1 MKLDNILKNKSEKEI
16 DNKFDNLDTELRNA
30 PKHEFGSIER
40 LDKEITLRGFAKLV
54 DISPVYL
61 CDLEKGRK
69 AAPSMEVM
77 QKMVSKLALN
87 KEESERFYDLAA
99 LEQTAKNPIPKD
111 LNAFLKDNH
120 VIVSALRTAKD
131 LDATDEEWQDFID
144 KLRKSREG
152 KP

>member
-1 MKLDNILKNKSEKEI
+1 MTFGEYLKQK
-16 DNKFDNLDTELRNA
+16 
-30 PKHEFGSIER
+30 R
-40 LDKEITLRGFAKLV
+40 LDKKITLRGFAKLV

>member
-1 MKLDNILKNKSEKEI
+1 MTFGEYLKQK
-16 DNKFDNLDTELRNA
+16 
-30 PKHEFGSIER
+30 R

-54 DISPVYL
+54 DISPAYL

-111 LNAFLKDNH
+111 LNAFLKDNR

>member
-1 MKLDNILKNKSEKEI
+1 MTFGEYLKQK
-16 DNKFDNLDTELRNA
+16 
-30 PKHEFGSIER
+30 R

-111 LNAFLKDNH
+111 LNAFLKDNR

-131 LDATDEEWQDFID
+131 LDATDEECQDFID

>member
-1 MKLDNILKNKSEKEI
+1 MTFGEYLKQK
-16 DNKFDNLDTELRNA
+16 
-30 PKHEFGSIER
+30 R

-111 LNAFLKDNH
+111 LNAFLKDNR

-144 KLRKSREG
+144 KLRISREG

>member
-1 MKLDNILKNKSEKEI
+1 MTFGEYLKQK
-16 DNKFDNLDTELRNA
+16 
-30 PKHEFGSIER
+30 R

-69 AAPSMEVM
+69 AAPRMEVM

>member
-1 MKLDNILKNKSEKEI
+1 MTFGEYLKQK
-16 DNKFDNLDTELRNA
+16 
-30 PKHEFGSIER
+30 R

-111 LNAFLKDNH
+111 LNAFLKDNR

-152 KP
+152 

>member
-1 MKLDNILKNKSEKEI
+1 MTFGEYLKQK
-16 DNKFDNLDTELRNA
+16 
-30 PKHEFGSIER
+30 R

-99 LEQTAKNPIPKD
+99 LDQTAKNPIPKD
-111 LNAFLKDNH
+111 LNAFLKDNR

>member
-1 MKLDNILKNKSEKEI
+1 MTFGEYLKQK
-16 DNKFDNLDTELRNA
+16 
-30 PKHEFGSIER
+30 R

>member
-1 MKLDNILKNKSEKEI
+1 MTFGEYLKQK
-16 DNKFDNLDTELRNA
+16 
-30 PKHEFGSIER
+30 R

-111 LNAFLKDNH
+111 LNAFLKDNR

-152 KP
+152 KPLTKCSTDKALLTALQTDF

>member
-1 MKLDNILKNKSEKEI
+1 MTFGEYLKQK
-16 DNKFDNLDTELRNA
+16 
-30 PKHEFGSIER
+30 R

-111 LNAFLKDNH
+111 LNAFLKDNR

-144 KLRKSREG
+144 KLKKSREG

>member
-1 MKLDNILKNKSEKEI
+1 MTFGEYLKQK
-16 DNKFDNLDTELRNA
+16 
-30 PKHEFGSIER
+30 R

-99 LEQTAKNPIPKD
+99 LEQTAKNLIPKD
-111 LNAFLKDNH
+111 LNAFLKDNR

>member
-1 MKLDNILKNKSEKEI
+1 MSFGEYLKQN
-16 DNKFDNLDTELRNA
+16 
-30 PKHEFGSIER
+30 R

-111 LNAFLKDNH
+111 LNAFLKDNR

>member
-1 MKLDNILKNKSEKEI
+1 MTFGQYLKQK
-16 DNKFDNLDTELRNA
+16 
-30 PKHEFGSIER
+30 R

>member
-1 MKLDNILKNKSEKEI
+1 MTFGEYLKQK
-16 DNKFDNLDTELRNA
+16 
-30 PKHEFGSIER
+30 R

-77 QKMVSKLALN
+77 QKMVSKLVLN

-111 LNAFLKDNH
+111 LNAFLKDNR

>member
-1 MKLDNILKNKSEKEI
+1 MTFGEYLKQK
-16 DNKFDNLDTELRNA
+16 
-30 PKHEFGSIER
+30 R

-87 KEESERFYDLAA
+87 KEESKRFYDLAA

-111 LNAFLKDNH
+111 LNAFLKDNR

>member
-1 MKLDNILKNKSEKEI
+1 MTFGEYLKQK
-16 DNKFDNLDTELRNA
+16 
-30 PKHEFGSIER
+30 R

-144 KLRKSREG
+144 KLRKSRDG

>member
-1 MKLDNILKNKSEKEI
+1 MTFGEYLKQK
-16 DNKFDNLDTELRNA
+16 
-30 PKHEFGSIER
+30 R

-144 KLRKSREG
+144 KLRTSREG

>member
-1 MKLDNILKNKSEKEI
+1 MTFGEYLKQK
-16 DNKFDNLDTELRNA
+16 
-30 PKHEFGSIER
+30 R

-87 KEESERFYDLAA
+87 KEESVRFYDLAA

>member
-1 MKLDNILKNKSEKEI
+1 MTFGEYLKQK
-16 DNKFDNLDTELRNA
+16 
-30 PKHEFGSIER
+30 R

-99 LEQTAKNPIPKD
+99 LEQTAKNPTPKD
-111 LNAFLKDNH
+111 LNAFLKDNR

>member
-1 MKLDNILKNKSEKEI
+1 MTFGEYLKQK
-16 DNKFDNLDTELRNA
+16 
-30 PKHEFGSIER
+30 R

-144 KLRKSREG
+144 KLKTVYPSYKENEEI
-152 KP
+152 KHLFSNLKIEIPIQKNEK

>member
-1 MKLDNILKNKSEKEI
+1 MTFGEYLKQK
-16 DNKFDNLDTELRNA
+16 
-30 PKHEFGSIER
+30 R

-144 KLRKSREG
+144 KLLSLIHI
-152 KP
+152 

>member
-1 MKLDNILKNKSEKEI
+1 MTFGEYLKQK
-16 DNKFDNLDTELRNA
+16 R
-30 PKHEFGSIER
+30 P
-40 LDKEITLRGFAKLV
+40 DKEITLRGFAKLV

-111 LNAFLKDNH
+111 LNAFLKDNR

>member
-1 MKLDNILKNKSEKEI
+1 MTFGEYLKQK
-16 DNKFDNLDTELRNA
+16 
-30 PKHEFGSIER
+30 R

-111 LNAFLKDNH
+111 LNACLKDNH

>member
-1 MKLDNILKNKSEKEI
+1 MTFGEYLKQK
-16 DNKFDNLDTELRNA
+16 
-30 PKHEFGSIER
+30 R

-87 KEESERFYDLAA
+87 KEESEMFYDLAA

>member
-1 MKLDNILKNKSEKEI
+1 MTFGEYLKQK
-16 DNKFDNLDTELRNA
+16 
-30 PKHEFGSIER
+30 R

-111 LNAFLKDNH
+111 LNAFLKDNR

-131 LDATDEEWQDFID
+131 LDATDEEWQVFID

>member
-1 MKLDNILKNKSEKEI
+1 MTFGEYLKQK
-16 DNKFDNLDTELRNA
+16 
-30 PKHEFGSIER
+30 R

-69 AAPSMEVM
+69 AGPSMEVM

>member
-1 MKLDNILKNKSEKEI
+1 MTFGEYLKQK
-16 DNKFDNLDTELRNA
+16 
-30 PKHEFGSIER
+30 R

-111 LNAFLKDNH
+111 LNAFLKGNR

>member
-1 MKLDNILKNKSEKEI
+1 MTFGEYLKQK
-16 DNKFDNLDTELRNA
+16 
-30 PKHEFGSIER
+30 R

-111 LNAFLKDNH
+111 LNAFLKDNR

-152 KP
+152 NP

>member
-1 MKLDNILKNKSEKEI
+1 MTFGEYLKQK
-16 DNKFDNLDTELRNA
+16 
-30 PKHEFGSIER
+30 R

-54 DISPVYL
+54 DLSPVYL

-111 LNAFLKDNH
+111 LNAFLKDNR

>member
-1 MKLDNILKNKSEKEI
+1 MTFGEYLKQK
-16 DNKFDNLDTELRNA
+16 
-30 PKHEFGSIER
+30 R

-131 LDATDEEWQDFID
+131 LDATDEEWQDFIN

>member
-1 MKLDNILKNKSEKEI
+1 MTFGEYLKQK
-16 DNKFDNLDTELRNA
+16 
-30 PKHEFGSIER
+30 R
-40 LDKEITLRGFAKLV
+40 LDKEITLRSFAKLV

-111 LNAFLKDNH
+111 LNAFLKDNR

>member
-1 MKLDNILKNKSEKEI
+1 MTFGEYLKQK
-16 DNKFDNLDTELRNA
+16 
-30 PKHEFGSIER
+30 R

-77 QKMVSKLALN
+77 QKIVSKLALN

-111 LNAFLKDNH
+111 LNAFLKDNR

>member
-1 MKLDNILKNKSEKEI
+1 MTFGEYLKQK
-16 DNKFDNLDTELRNA
+16 
-30 PKHEFGSIER
+30 R

-111 LNAFLKDNH
+111 LNAFLKDNR

-131 LDATDEEWQDFID
+131 LDATDKEWQDFID

>member
-1 MKLDNILKNKSEKEI
+1 MTFGEYLKQK
-16 DNKFDNLDTELRNA
+16 
-30 PKHEFGSIER
+30 R

-87 KEESERFYDLAA
+87 KEESERFYDLVA

-111 LNAFLKDNH
+111 LNAFLKDNR

>member
-1 MKLDNILKNKSEKEI
+1 MTFGEYLKQK
-16 DNKFDNLDTELRNA
+16 
-30 PKHEFGSIER
+30 R

-54 DISPVYL
+54 DKSPVYL

>member
-1 MKLDNILKNKSEKEI
+1 MTFGEYLKQK
-16 DNKFDNLDTELRNA
+16 
-30 PKHEFGSIER
+30 R

-111 LNAFLKDNH
+111 LNAFLKDNR

-131 LDATDEEWQDFID
+131 LDTTDEEWQDFID

>member
-1 MKLDNILKNKSEKEI
+1 MTFGEYLKQK
-16 DNKFDNLDTELRNA
+16 
-30 PKHEFGSIER
+30 R

-99 LEQTAKNPIPKD
+99 REQTAQNPIPKD
-111 LNAFLKDNH
+111 LNAFLKDNR

>member
-1 MKLDNILKNKSEKEI
+1 MTFGEYLKQK
-16 DNKFDNLDTELRNA
+16 
-30 PKHEFGSIER
+30 R

-69 AAPSMEVM
+69 AAPSMEVL

-111 LNAFLKDNH
+111 LNAFLKDNR

>member
-1 MKLDNILKNKSEKEI
+1 MTFGEYLKQK
-16 DNKFDNLDTELRNA
+16 
-30 PKHEFGSIER
+30 R

-111 LNAFLKDNH
+111 LNAFLKDNR

-144 KLRKSREG
+144 KHRKSREG